1 MKTTAICLNLKGVL
15 RLTEKDKMLNGE
27 FYNPMDTELVTD
39 RMEAR
44 KLLYSFNNSKP
55 SDGIRRK
62 ETIKQLFGK
71 TGSRLFIEPPFQ
83 CDYGYNIEV
92 GENFY
97 ANFDCVILD
106 VNKVVMGDDV
116 QLGPGVHIYTAVHP
130 TDPEER
136 MSKTE
141 YGEEI
146 EIGNNVWIGGGAIIC
161 PGVKIGS
168 NTTIGAGSVV
178 TKDIPENVLAVGNPC
193 KVIKKFD

>member
-1 MKTTAICLNLKGVL
+1 MKTGAICLNLKGGL
-15 RLTEKDKMLNGE
+15 RLSEKEKMLNGE
-27 FYNPMDTELVTD
+27 FYDPMDTELVTD

-55 SDGIRRK
+55 SEGIRRK

-71 TGSRLFIEPPFQ
+71 TGAKIYIEPPFR

-106 VNKVVMGDDV
+106 VNKVIMGENV

-161 PGVKIGS
+161 SGVKIGS

-178 TKDIPENVLAVGNPC
+178 TKDISENVLAVGNPC

>member
-71 TGSRLFIEPPFQ
+71 TGAKIYIEPPFR

-106 VNKVVMGDDV
+106 VNKVIMGDDV

-161 PGVKIGS
+161 SGVKIGS

-178 TKDIPENVLAVGNPC
+178 TKDISENVLAVGNPC

>member
-1 MKTTAICLNLKGVL
+1 MKTGAICLKLKGVL

-27 FYNPMDTELVTD
+27 FYDSMDTELVTD

-71 TGSRLFIEPPFQ
+71 TGSKLYVEPPFQ

-106 VNKVVMGDDV
+106 VNKVIMGDDV

-193 KVIKKFD
+193 QVIKKFD

>member
-1 MKTTAICLNLKGVL
+1 M
-15 RLTEKDKMLNGE
+15 TEKEKMLNGE
-27 FYNPMDTELVTD
+27 YYDPMDYELKRD

-44 KLLYSFNNSKP
+44 KLLHTFNHSQP
-55 SDGIRRK
+55 AEGIRRK
-62 ETIKQLFGK
+62 EILKTLFGK
-71 TGSRLFIEPPFQ
+71 SGNELFAEPPFY

-92 GENFY
+92 AENFY

-106 VNKVVMGDDV
+106 VNKVIIGDNV
-116 QLGPGVHIYTAVHP
+116 QLGPGVHIYTAKHP

-136 MSKTE
+136 LQKTE
-141 YGEEI
+141 NSEQV

-178 TKDIPENVLAVGNPC
+178 TNDIPANVLAVGNPC
-193 KVIKKFD
+193 KVISKV

>member
-1 MKTTAICLNLKGVL
+1 MKTGAICLKLKGVL

-27 FYNPMDTELVTD
+27 FYDPMDTELVTD

>member
-27 FYNPMDTELVTD
+27 FYDPMDTELVTD

-71 TGSRLFIEPPFQ
+71 TGAKIYIEPPFR

-106 VNKVVMGDDV
+106 VNKVIMGDDV

-161 PGVKIGS
+161 SGVKIGS

-178 TKDIPENVLAVGNPC
+178 TKDISENVLAVGNPC

>member
-1 MKTTAICLNLKGVL
+1 LS
-15 RLTEKDKMLNGE
+15 EKEKMLNGE
-27 FYNPMDTELVTD
+27 FYDPMDTELVTD

-44 KLLYSFNNSKP
+44 KLLYNFNSSKP
-55 SDGIRRK
+55 SEGIQRK
-62 ETIKQLFGK
+62 ETLKQLFGK
-71 TGSRLFIEPPFQ
+71 TGEKLFIEPPFQ
-83 CDYGYNIEV
+83 CDYGYNIQV

-106 VNKVVMGDDV
+106 VNKVIMGDNV

-136 MSKTE
+136 ISKTE

-146 EIGNNVWIGGGAIIC
+146 KIGNNVWIGGGAIIC

>member
-1 MKTTAICLNLKGVL
+1 M
-15 RLTEKDKMLNGE
+15 TEKEKMLNGE
-27 FYNPMDTELVTD
+27 FYDPMDNELVTD

-71 TGSRLFIEPPFQ
+71 TGLKLYVEPPFQ

-97 ANFDCVILD
+97 ANFNCVILD
-106 VNKVVMGDDV
+106 VNKVIMGDDV

-146 EIGNNVWIGGGAIIC
+146 VIGNNVWIGGGAIIC

-178 TKDIPENVLAVGNPC
+178 TKDIPENVLAAGNPC
-193 KVIKKFD
+193 EVIKKFD

>member
-1 MKTTAICLNLKGVL
+1 M
-15 RLTEKDKMLNGE
+15 TEKDKMLNGE

-55 SDGIRRK
+55 SEGIRRK

-71 TGSRLFIEPPFQ
+71 TGAKIYIEPPFR

-106 VNKVVMGDDV
+106 VNKVIMGDDV

-161 PGVKIGS
+161 SGVKIGS

-178 TKDIPENVLAVGNPC
+178 TKDISENVLAVGNPC

>member
-1 MKTTAICLNLKGVL
+1 LKTTAICLNLKGVL

-27 FYNPMDTELVTD
+27 FYDPMDTELVTD

-71 TGSRLFIEPPFQ
+71 TGAKIYIEPPFR

-106 VNKVVMGDDV
+106 VNKVIMGDDV

-161 PGVKIGS
+161 SGVKIGS

-178 TKDIPENVLAVGNPC
+178 TKDISENVLAVGNPC

>member
-1 MKTTAICLNLKGVL
+1 LKTTAICLNLKGVL

-71 TGSRLFIEPPFQ
+71 TGAKIYIEPPFR

-106 VNKVVMGDDV
+106 VNKVIMGDDV

-161 PGVKIGS
+161 SGVKIGS

-178 TKDIPENVLAVGNPC
+178 TKDISENVLAVGNPC